1 MVRSEAMAES
11 YDLLVIGSGPAG
23 EKGATAAGFF
33 GKHVALIERAP
44 HLGGAG
50 VNTGTLPSKTLRES
64 ALYFSGLTQRGLY
77 GIDYSLR
84 AGLTVRDLMHRE
96 QVVVAEQRASIE
108 RNLERFGVQVY
119 RGGACFADPHTLRV
133 TSADGQVTDLSA
145 PVILIAT
152 GSFPFRPPEIPFDE
166 TAIFDSDTVLGMQCI
181 PQSLV
186 VVGGG
191 VIGCEYAS
199 MFAALGVRVALVDGR
214 ERLLPFLDGELSAQ
228 LRDRLQDL
236 GVALYLEDRV
246 AGCARTPGG
255 VCVTL
260 RSGAVLDSEIA
271 LFAAGRR
278 AAVDGLGL
286 EKVGLKLNARG
297 HLEVNEFY
305 ETAVPGI
312 LAAGD
317 VIGFPS
323 LASAAMDQGR
333 IAVLHTLGLPHKFR
347 LPSQLPMGVYTIPEI
362 SAIGETEESC
372 REKGIAYEVGRGRYR
387 NTARGVIVGE
397 KHGLLKL
404 IFARENRMLLG
415 IHIIGEGATDLI
427 HTGMI
432 AFEAKEPFDTF
443 LDSVFNFPTLSELY
457 KLAALDGF
465 ANLMGKP
472 IRT

>member
-1 MVRSEAMAES
+1 MTES

-23 EKGATAAGFF
+23 EKGAAAAAFF
-33 GKHVALIERAP
+33 GKRVALIERAP

-96 QVVVAEQRASIE
+96 QVVVAEQREWIK
-108 RNLERFGVQVY
+108 RNLARLDIQLY
-119 RGGACFADPHTLRV
+119 RGTACLEDAHTLRV
-133 TSADGQVTDLSA
+133 TGADGQVTRLSGT
-145 PVILIAT
+145 VILVAT
-152 GSFPFRPPEIPFDE
+152 GSFPYRPPEIPFDD
-166 TAIFDSDTVLGMQCI
+166 AAVFDSDTVLGMQCI

-199 MFAALGVRVALVDGR
+199 IFAALGVQVALIDGR
-214 ERLLPFLDGELSAQ
+214 DRLLPFLDAEISAQ
-228 LRDRLQDL
+228 LRDRLCDI
-236 GVALYLEDRV
+236 GVALCLEDRV
-246 AGCARTPGG
+246 AACERTASG
-255 VCVTL
+255 VRMAL
-260 RSGAVLDSEIA
+260 RSGTVLESETA

-286 EKVGLKLNARG
+286 ENVGLALNEHG
-297 HLEVNEFY
+297 YLDVNERY
-305 ETAVPGI
+305 QTAVPSI

-333 IAVLHTLGLPHKFR
+333 IAVLQALGLPHKFR

-372 REKGIAYEVGRGRYR
+372 REKGIAYEVGRAKYE

-404 IFARENRMLLG
+404 IFGRESRTLLG
-415 IHIIGEGATDLI
+415 VHIIGEGATDLI
-427 HTGMI
+427 HTGMM

-443 LDSVFNFPTLSELY
+443 IDSVFNFPTLSELY

-465 ANLMGKP
+465 ANLIGKP
-472 IRT
+472 LGP

>member
-1 MVRSEAMAES
+1 MAQS

-23 EKGATAAGFF
+23 EKGAAAAAFF
-33 GKHVALIERAP
+33 GKRVALIERAP

-64 ALYFSGLTQRGLY
+64 ALYFSGLNQRGLY

-84 AGLTVRDLMHRE
+84 AGLTIRDLMHRE
-96 QVVVAEQRASIE
+96 QIVVAEQRAWIE
-108 RNLERFGVQVY
+108 RNLDRFGVRVY
-119 RGGACFADPHTLRV
+119 RGCGRLEDPHTLCV
-133 TSADGQVTDLSA
+133 TGADGSVTHLSA
-145 PVILIAT
+145 AAILIAT
-152 GSFPFRPPEIPFDE
+152 GSFPYRPTEIPFDD
-166 TAIFDSDTVLGMQCI
+166 TNVFDSDTVLGMQCI

-199 MFAALGVRVALVDGR
+199 MFAALGVQVALVDGR
-214 ERLLPFLDGELSAQ
+214 DRLLPFLDAEISSELGE
-228 LRDRLQDL
+228 RLGEI

-246 AGCARTPGG
+246 AQCERTASG
-255 VCVTL
+255 VRLAL
-260 RSGAVLDSEIA
+260 RSGTVLESETA

-286 EKVGLKLNARG
+286 ENVGLTLNQRG
-297 HLEVNEFY
+297 HLDVNEY
-305 ETAVPGI
+305 YQTAVPSL

-333 IAVLHTLGLPHKFR
+333 IAVLHALGLPYKFR
-347 LPSQLPMGVYTIPEI
+347 FPSQLPMGVYTVPEI

-372 REKGIAYEVGRGRYR
+372 REKGIAYTVGRARYE
-387 NTARGVIVGE
+387 NTARGLIIGE

-404 IFARENRMLLG
+404 IFS
-415 IHIIGEGATDLI
+415 T
-427 HTGMI
+427 
-432 AFEAKEPFDTF
+432 
-443 LDSVFNFPTLSELY
+443 
-457 KLAALDGF
+457 
-465 ANLMGKP
+465 
-472 IRT
+472 